1 MFLAR
6 WLFGISA
13 GDWYTMMEVERVALM
28 RGIERWLPRILF
40 GADAPPLEK
49 PKTLNDL
56 PGGQIVKAY

>member
-1 MFLAR
+1 
-6 WLFGISA
+6 
-13 GDWYTMMEVERVALM
+13 MMEVERVALM